1 MKKLFKTLIALT
13 LAVMAIAAPFAASA
27 ASETVT
33 STYTGSCNWLV
44 TVKNPESVSSVTS
57 SKTFVLSA
65 VALEGTVITLYSL
78 NPDTGL
84 YEKLYIDGAPL
95 ETAVGASGLYAQQ
108 ITLKEGANSLMVY
121 ATNGVNDQTVKL
133 EINLISEGIIN
144 KIKSFTIDFA
154 NML

>member
-33 STYTGSCNWLV
+33 STYAGSCNWLV
-44 TVKNPESVSSVTS
+44 TVKNPEAVSSVTS